1 MSTTYNY
8 DPLASGWDSKVANC
22 CNTNTT
28 NDSGCTD
35 CCYDTWQDQL
45 KDVTQRSAAVTEKTT
60 QLNNKITFIADRR
73 GRYKIWLDELDKAE
87 TLARNICHQLE
98 ILATQADKI
107 WYNASKACKAVE
119 TLFCMVRDFYGQV
132 DYIKKRYDD
141 LQICIQKNDDPALE
155 KGKGILKALDDYGT
169 RLNAIIATRD
179 ALVAQAIEAIKLANL
194 IIDAVTSKDCTCDF
208 KPCDGN
214 YQPFKTPND
223 GKHYYGL
230 KTIITSWYNVLGCA
244 SGCPGDNVPAVA
256 TPNQFKKPGT
266 QPSAEEDNCGPDNGD
281 GGCELTPLLSF
292 PICADSYRASVQS
305 LFDKDDKALVT
316 LSKKLKEANKDK
328 EALDACKSS
337 LTNAI
342 AVVDP
347 KSRCN

>member
-8 DPLASGWDSKVANC
+8 DALATGWDSKIANC
-22 CNTNTT
+22 CNTTPSA
-28 NDSGCTD
+28 DGSCTD

-45 KDVTQRSAAVTEKTT
+45 KDVTQRSAAVTEKTA
-60 QLNNKITFIADRR
+60 QLQNKITFITDRR
-73 GRYKIWLDELDKAE
+73 SRYKTWLDELDKAE

-98 ILATQADKI
+98 IIATQADKI
-107 WYNASKACKAVE
+107 WYNASKACKAIE
-119 TLFCMVRDFYGQV
+119 TLFCMIRDFYMQV
-132 DYIKKRYDD
+132 DYIRKRFDD

-169 RLNAIIATRD
+169 KLNAIIATRD
-179 ALVAQAIEAIKLANL
+179 ALIAQAIEAVKLANL

-223 GKHYYGL
+223 GKNYYGL
-230 KTIITSWYNVLGCA
+230 KTIITTWYNVLGCA
-244 SGCPGDNVPAVA
+244 TGCPGEGPGNTASTTALV
-256 TPNQFKKPGT
+256 KKNTG
-266 QPSAEEDNCGPDNGD
+266 PSTDDDCGSDNGD
-281 GGCELTPLLSF
+281 DTCELTPILSF
-292 PICADSYRASVQS
+292 PICADSYRTSVKA
-305 LFDKDDKALVT
+305 LFDKDDKSLVT